1 MVCLTKHPPHLLLY
15 PPSCFCSSF
24 LLSTSSCPPLL
35 LWDSQPQLRGSP
47 SASELSPLS
56 LSRSSQS
63 FGTTQLRQS
72 SLTTGLPGTQ
82 PSLLLGVC
90 LGGWSG
96 AGGWGWGSR
105 VPLLLT
111 ELLASSVTNSAS
123 GPALRVLDL
132 CSRQPCPT
140 VCCSAPISSPAT
152 DPSPSPTLT
161 PSPSPSPSPSPNPK
175 HSGMDILGVG
185 PGLARV
191 FGVNL
196 YPGKG
201 PREKAG
207 GTPGLEVWGITPMET
222 RNT

>member
-47 SASELSPLS
+47 SASELSPPS

-90 LGGWSG
+90 LGGWSW
-96 AGGWGWGSR
+96 GGW
-105 VPLLLT
+105 
-111 ELLASSVTNSAS
+111 
-123 GPALRVLDL
+123 
-132 CSRQPCPT
+132 
-140 VCCSAPISSPAT
+140 
-152 DPSPSPTLT
+152 
-161 PSPSPSPSPSPNPK
+161 
-175 HSGMDILGVG
+175 LGVG
-185 PGLARV
+185 LQGPPPAHRVSGFLSYQFGLRASSPC
-191 FGVNL
+191 L
-196 YPGKG
+196 G
-201 PREKAG
+201 PVLPPALPHRLLLCSHLQSCYRSQPKPHSYSFSEPQPK
-207 GTPGLEVWGITPMET
+207 P
-222 RNT
+222 